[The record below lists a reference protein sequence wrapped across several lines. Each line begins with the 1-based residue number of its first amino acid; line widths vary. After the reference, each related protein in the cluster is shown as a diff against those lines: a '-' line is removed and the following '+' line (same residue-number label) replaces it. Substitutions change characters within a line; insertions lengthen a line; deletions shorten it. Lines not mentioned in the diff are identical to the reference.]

1 MLRTNTKVYYGD
13 TVRKFFLITTLCISI
28 ASTAAEEE
36 APERYVDVPPPTVII
51 HSTDSD
57 VEEFDGFEPEITII
71 RKKNATYQEYR
82 HNGRLF
88 MVKVVP
94 MVGKA
99 YFFVDRDGDGVM
111 ETRRDDRSSIL
122 KVPQWVIFSW

>member
-1 MLRTNTKVYYGD
+1 MILDDIMVTA
-13 TVRKFFLITTLCISI
+13 VRKRFLTALLSGTI
-28 ASTAAEEE
+28 ASLPAEE
-36 APERYVDVPPPTVII
+36 APPQQYIDAPPPAAII
-51 HSTDSD
+51 HNTDSD
-57 VEEFDGFEPEITII
+57 VEEFEGFEPEITII
-71 RKKNATYQEYR
+71 HKKNATYQEYR

-94 MVGKA
+94 LVGKA

>member
-1 MLRTNTKVYYGD
+1 MLATDTKFSYGNTVSKL
-13 TVRKFFLITTLCISI
+13 FLIAVLMSI
-28 ASTAAEEE
+28 ITSLNAEEK
-36 APERYVDVPPPTVII
+36 APDRYVDVPPPAAII
-51 HSTDSD
+51 HNDDSD
-57 VEEFDGFEPEITII
+57 IEEFDEFEPEITII
-71 RKKNATYQEYR
+71 HKKNATYQEYR

-94 MVGKA
+94 TVGKA
-99 YFFVDRDGDGVM
+99 YFFVDRDGDGIM

>member
-1 MLRTNTKVYYGD
+1 MLRTDTKVYYGD

-57 VEEFDGFEPEITII
+57 VEEFDGF
-71 RKKNATYQEYR
+71 
-82 HNGRLF
+82 
-88 MVKVVP
+88 
-94 MVGKA
+94 
-99 YFFVDRDGDGVM
+99 
-111 ETRRDDRSSIL
+111 
-122 KVPQWVIFSW
+122 